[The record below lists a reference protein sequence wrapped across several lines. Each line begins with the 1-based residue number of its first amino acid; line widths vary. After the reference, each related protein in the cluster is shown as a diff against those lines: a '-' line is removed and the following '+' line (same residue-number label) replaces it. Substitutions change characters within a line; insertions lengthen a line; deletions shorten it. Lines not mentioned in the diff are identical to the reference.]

1 MKVLIICREKPA
13 FEHRMMPFVYEQAY
27 ALKEQ
32 GIETDFF
39 LVSGLMPFAY
49 FNHKRLNE
57 KIRSFHPDIIHA
69 HYGLSAIPALLSK
82 KVPVVVTFHNGET
95 LNWHINLLTSL
106 FSLKADHVIYVAQ
119 HIRDL
124 CYFKAKNYSIL
135 PCGVNLDEI
144 EIIPYRQARRLL
156 EFEDDKKYILFGGAF
171 SNLRKNYPLLKEAIE
186 KSGRDDIEVLEMKG
200 LSRAEC
206 TLRMCACDLFA
217 LPTKSE
223 GSPQALKEAM
233 ACNCPII
240 ATDVADIRHLLGE
253 LDGHYICSFNPDE
266 VANVLNCA
274 LSFNGRTEGRQRI
287 IRLGLTNNQVA
298 KQLIEIYKDL
308 TNCCKITEQVS
319 AK

>member
-1 MKVLIICREKPA
+1 MVNNK
-13 FEHRMMPFVYEQAY
+13 
-27 ALKEQ
+27 
-32 GIETDFF
+32 T
-39 LVSGLMPFAY
+39 
-49 FNHKRLNE
+49 N
-57 KIRSFHPDIIHA
+57 
-69 HYGLSAIPALLSK
+69 LSVIIPAYNAERYIPECLDSIIK
-82 KVPVVVTFHNGET
+82 NG
-95 LNWHINLLTSL
+95 
-106 FSLKADHVIYVAQ
+106 
-119 HIRDL
+119 
-124 CYFKAKNYSIL
+124 C
-135 PCGVNLDEI
+135 
-144 EIIPYRQARRLL
+144 
-156 EFEDDKKYILFGGAF
+156 
-171 SNLRKNYPLLKEAIE
+171 
-186 KSGRDDIEVLEMKG
+186 DDIEVLEMKG